1 MKRHE
6 TLTSGFKISKSPK
19 RLVKVFAKFGFDW
32 FASPGFL
39 AAHRS
44 CYVKKTASDPQQCPA
59 FSTMMEFVGLCGGCD
74 LIRRQ

>member
-6 TLTSGFKISKSPK
+6 TLTSGFKILKSPK

-32 FASPGFL
+32 FASPGFS

-44 CYVKKTASDPQQCPA
+44 CYVKKL
-59 FSTMMEFVGLCGGCD
+59 MEFVGLCGGCD
-74 LIRRQ
+74 LIR

>member
-1 MKRHE
+1 MKLHE

-39 AAHRS
+39 AAHRL
-44 CYVKKTASDPQQCPA
+44 VV
-59 FSTMMEFVGLCGGCD
+59 M
-74 LIRRQ
+74 